1 MCVATVGRQCG
12 MPKPKTEIIL
22 IMKRYIYLSLILI
35 LLASCSGG
43 KEAATDNNP
52 YRRKPIVEVTEAELS
67 ADSAMIEATTQM
79 LLGNHEEAIKRY
91 SRLLRT
97 NANYAPAHYE
107 LGRAYLAMG
116 WLDSALVHTRQACRL
131 HGDNVWYQLLLA
143 QVYGRRQDDK
153 NMIATWEGIVK
164 SHPDEVNY
172 YYDLS
177 NAYLTTGNVPGS
189 IEVLDRVE
197 RRFGVTEE
205 VSLQKHKLWMAIE
218 KPDKARKELERL
230 AEALPNEMRY
240 NAILAE
246 TYMGEKNYTK
256 ALTYYNR
263 ILASNP
269 DDENIH
275 IALAS
280 CHMAM
285 GNTANAYSHL
295 RQGVLNR
302 SVDGQHRL
310 RYLAEFMRDQRFF
323 AAYGQT
329 CFRLADTIAAQCGN
343 EEDYHFIYGQMLAA
357 QERYAEAA
365 EQFATHIER
374 DKSQYASWEA
384 LLVCEAM
391 MGEESPKLL
400 EHAQT
405 AAELFP
411 LHLRPYM
418 IMAEEYLKQGDCKQ
432 AQQSIGRALMV
443 SPADPTVN
451 ELNLKIKQKCQEN

>member
-1 MCVATVGRQCG
+1 
-12 MPKPKTEIIL
+12 
-22 IMKRYIYLSLILI
+22 MKRYIYLSLILI

-43 KEAATDNNP
+43 KEVATDNNP

-79 LLGNHEEAIKRY
+79 LLGNHEEAIRRY

-97 NANYAPAHYE
+97 NADYAPAHYE

-131 HGDNVWYQLLLA
+131 NADNVWYQLLLT

-230 AEALPNEMRY
+230 AEAMPNEVRY

-246 TYMGEKNYTK
+246 TYMGEKNYAK

-263 ILASNP
+263 ILAASPN
-269 DDENIH
+269 DENIH

-285 GNTANAYSHL
+285 GNTAQAYSHL

-302 SVDGQHRL
+302 GLDGEHRL
-310 RYLAEFMRDQRFF
+310 RYIVEFMRDQRFF
-323 AAYGQT
+323 AAYGQA

-343 EEDYHFIYGQMLAA
+343 EGGHHFVYGQMLAA

-365 EQFATHIER
+365 RQFEAHLEQ

-384 LLVCEAM
+384 LLVCESM
-391 MGEESPKLL
+391 MEGGSPRLM
-400 EHAQT
+400 EHALN
-405 AAELFP
+405 ASELFP

-418 IMAEEYLKQGDCKQ
+418 ILAEGYLEQGDCKQ
-432 AQQSIGRALMV
+432 ATQYIGRALMV
-443 SPADPTVN
+443 SPTDQTVI
-451 ELNLKIKQKCQEN
+451 ELNHKIKQKCQED